1 MGIVPQEQ
9 VHYDLRAIVSRHEE
23 AERDVTQGQRS
34 SGVIHQINISP
45 GGVPKLSVDAARVT
59 RLGIVGDEHNDK
71 ENHGG
76 PLAALC
82 LYCLEEIE
90 RLQAEGHP
98 IGPGTTGEN
107 ITLAGIGW
115 GAMMPGARLAL
126 GDEVVIELTD
136 YATPCKTIRD
146 SFIDQEFVRISQK
159 LHPGESRVY
168 ARILREGVI
177 RPGDNVALLPPDVS

>member
-1 MGIVPQEQ
+1 VRQN
-9 VHYDLRAIVSRHEE
+9 
-23 AERDVTQGQRS
+23 QR

-45 GGVPKLSVDAARVT
+45 GGVPKLPVEEAQIT
-59 RLGIVGDEHNDK
+59 RLGIAGDGHDDK

-82 LYCLEEIE
+82 LYSLEEIE
-90 RLQAEGHP
+90 RLQEEGHP
-98 IGPGTTGEN
+98 IAPGTTGEN
-107 ITLAGIGW
+107 VTLAGMDW
-115 GAMMPGARLAL
+115 SEMAPGARLAL

-136 YATPCKTIRD
+136 YATPCKTIRE
-146 SFIDQEFVRISQK
+146 SFVNQEFVRVSHT

-177 RPGDNVALLPPDVS
+177 RPGDSAQLLPPDIF